1 MQHDGHRNEA
11 PAAFAAAVSAN
22 VGRVLVG
29 KTEAIELLL
38 VALLAD
44 GHVLLEDVPG
54 IGKTTLAKALARS
67 LGCTFRRI
75 QCSPDLTP
83 SDILG
88 VAVYDQR
95 TAVFTFHPGP
105 IFAQVVLVDEI
116 NRATP
121 RTQSALLEAMEER
134 QVTAEGE
141 TRPLPSPFL
150 VIATQNP
157 IELEGTFPLPEAQLD
172 RFLLRLRLGYPTEP
186 EERALLAR
194 FRAENPL
201 TTLAPVTDAERL
213 VAAQRACRH
222 VFVEADVEDYLVRLV
237 RATREHPL
245 VELGASPRATLALY
259 RAAQA
264 RAALHGR
271 DFVLPDDVKALASAV
286 LAHRVLL
293 SAQAQLR
300 GRGAEQVIAEI
311 VAQIPAPVEPEE
323 EMVTG

>member
-1 MQHDGHRNEA
+1 
-11 PAAFAAAVSAN
+11 
-22 VGRVLVG
+22 
-29 KTEAIELLL
+29 
-38 VALLAD
+38 
-44 GHVLLEDVPG
+44 
-54 IGKTTLAKALARS
+54 
-67 LGCTFRRI
+67 
-75 QCSPDLTP
+75 
-83 SDILG
+83 
-88 VAVYDQR
+88 
-95 TAVFTFHPGP
+95 
-105 IFAQVVLVDEI
+105 
-116 NRATP
+116 
-121 RTQSALLEAMEER
+121 
-134 QVTAEGE
+134 VTAEGE

-271 DFVLPDDVKALASAV
+271 DFVLPDDVKTLASAV